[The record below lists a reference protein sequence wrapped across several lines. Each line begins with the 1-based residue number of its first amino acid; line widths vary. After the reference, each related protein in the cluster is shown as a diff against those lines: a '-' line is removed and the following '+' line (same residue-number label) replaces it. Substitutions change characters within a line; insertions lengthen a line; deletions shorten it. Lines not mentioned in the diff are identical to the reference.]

1 MEANTT
7 GWRANI
13 SYEKNAFE
21 GKMANGVVVGY
32 IATEASVASGVGQ
45 QTTDYKLNTWPI
57 YYVPKYL
64 FGGDS
69 FKGFLKG
76 AIGYAF
82 TTWLDFKIALGQAEA
97 IKNSLAEKRPQY
109 HDFFSANFEALKSD
123 LIGFDKSMVQIGAR
137 FQDQTLFAS
146 HPVYQYLAQSYGVE
160 IISEHWEPGEV
171 PSREQWDDFKKN
183 LEQHPSTIML
193 WEGEPSDKV
202 TSSLFELG
210 VKSIV
215 YNPCGN
221 TPSKG
226 DFISVMKNNINGFKS
241 LITDQ

>member
-1 MEANTT
+1 MPE
-7 GWRANI
+7 
-13 SYEKNAFE
+13 
-21 GKMANGVVVGY
+21 
-32 IATEASVASGVGQ
+32 
-45 QTTDYKLNTWPI
+45 
-57 YYVPKYL
+57 
-64 FGGDS
+64 
-69 FKGFLKG
+69 
-76 AIGYAF
+76 
-82 TTWLDFKIALGQAEA
+82 
-97 IKNSLAEKRPQY
+97 
-109 HDFFSANFEALKSD
+109 
-123 LIGFDKSMVQIGAR
+123 
-137 FQDQTLFAS
+137 
-146 HPVYQYLAQSYGVE
+146 YLARNPELQLEVEKGVYVVSKDIGGPADKAGIDAGDVILSIDGVEVETGQGLIE

-241 LITDQ
+241 LITDP